1 MENINSKMVE
11 KKTYVTPEV
20 TVHGDIE
27 VITQS
32 TENGNVLDGQFPHR
46 AVVVS

>member
-1 MENINSKMVE
+1 MENNNSKIVE

-20 TVHGDIE
+20 IIHGDIE

-32 TENGNVLDGQFPHR
+32 TNSGPNFDGQFDHLFT
-46 AVVVS
+46 S

>member
-1 MENINSKMVE
+1 MKDINSKVIE
-11 KKTYVTPEV
+11 KKAYVTPEV

-32 TENGNVLDGQFPHR
+32 TNNGPVADVQFPHFTI
-46 AVVVS
+46 S

>member
-20 TVHGDIE
+20 TIHGDIE

-32 TENGNVLDGQFPHR
+32 ADFGNQSDGQFTHLR
-46 AVVVS
+46 FVS

>member
-1 MENINSKMVE
+1 MENNNSKMVE
-11 KKTYVTPEV
+11 KKAYVTPEV

-32 TENGNVLDGQFPHR
+32 NSMGNAFDGVFNHLR
-46 AVVVS
+46 TAVS

>member
-1 MENINSKMVE
+1 MENINSKMME

-27 VITQS
+27 VITQAS
-32 TENGNVLDGQFPHR
+32 ATGTQFDGQFNHLR
-46 AVVVS
+46 VAVS

>member
-1 MENINSKMVE
+1 MENINSKITE

-27 VITQS
+27 VITQANA
-32 TENGNVLDGQFPHR
+32 TGAQFDGQFNHHR
-46 AVVVS
+46 GLVS

>member
-1 MENINSKMVE
+1 MENNNSKMIE
-11 KKTYVTPEV
+11 KKIYVTPEV

-32 TENGNVLDGQFPHR
+32 NNMGSTFDGRFDHLR
-46 AVVVS
+46 S